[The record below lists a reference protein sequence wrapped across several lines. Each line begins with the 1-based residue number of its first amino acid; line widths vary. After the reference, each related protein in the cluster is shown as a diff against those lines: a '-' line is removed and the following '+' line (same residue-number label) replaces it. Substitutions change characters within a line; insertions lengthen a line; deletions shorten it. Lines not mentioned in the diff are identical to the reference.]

1 MSSLD
6 SIWKDRRLSTLIKIR
21 TYFPL
26 VQSVLLYASET
37 WTLTSAE
44 SRSLEAFHMKCQ
56 RRLLRISCQ
65 QFVRNEE
72 VRAQT
77 GLSSVLDITS
87 RRRISIFGHITRL
100 QASVP
105 ARKAVAVH
113 VSSSFCRP
121 PDSSWRRRPG
131 RPRGRWLD
139 QIRRNTGQIPA
150 DHWKQTQRRGHR
162 RGGGTMATWW
172 MNVPIAG
179 GSPFPR
185 CRAYKRRRCLTVV
198 FTRRP

>member
-1 MSSLD
+1 MQSGPEFTAPTYFLKYNLSQERWLFLRHHNEFLWHYTSVLKRTEMSSLD

-150 DHWKQTQRRGHR
+150 DH
-162 RGGGTMATWW
+162 
-172 MNVPIAG
+172 
-179 GSPFPR
+179 
-185 CRAYKRRRCLTVV
+185 
-198 FTRRP
+198 